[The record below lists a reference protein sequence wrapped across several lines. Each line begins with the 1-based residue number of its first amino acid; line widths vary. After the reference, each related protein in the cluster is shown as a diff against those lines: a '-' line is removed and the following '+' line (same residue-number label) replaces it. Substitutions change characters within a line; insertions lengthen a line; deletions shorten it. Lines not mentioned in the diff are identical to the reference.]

1 MAVSRL
7 FAKFMPAAILRFADK
22 LRFPQLFL
30 VTLTLFVIDLVT
42 PDVIPFIDEILL
54 GLATLLIGSIRK
66 RRTTPSQ
73 PARQ

>member
-7 FAKFMPAAILRFADK
+7 FVQFMPGAILRFAEK

-30 VTLTLFVIDLVT
+30 VTLTLFVIDLIT
-42 PDVIPFIDEILL
+42 PDFIPFIDEILL

-66 RRTTPSQ
+66 RRATP
-73 PARQ
+73 PAQR